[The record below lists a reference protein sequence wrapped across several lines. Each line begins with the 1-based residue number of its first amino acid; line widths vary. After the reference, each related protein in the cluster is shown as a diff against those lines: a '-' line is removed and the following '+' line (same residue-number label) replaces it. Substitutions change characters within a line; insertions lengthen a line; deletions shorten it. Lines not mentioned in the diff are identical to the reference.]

1 MDGFYPVYMYTP
13 MPEMHNEMVPVTSG
27 CSYKKCLYC
36 DLNYR
41 QKFHIFKLDEIE
53 EFLLERKE
61 KLKKMGRMPRRF
73 TLLEGNPLC
82 VKTACL
88 ESVMMLIHKH
98 FEVDYISMFAR
109 ASDVLRKSDEE
120 LLRLKKLGMDRL
132 CLGLESGSD
141 DVLSFHMKGHSAHDS
156 VRACRKLERL
166 GINYSVYI
174 MLGLGGKA
182 MSMVHRVETAK
193 MLNMI
198 KPFEIVFVTTVI
210 FKRAPLSDYVRE
222 KKFVRLKVKEVLEE
236 ELYIL
241 ENLNIDTVVK
251 ATHKTN
257 PVPLLAKFPEGKEM
271 MLGKLRKYYEENDE
285 KALRKN
291 EMKKWNIWDKE

>member
-82 VKTACL
+82 VKTAYL

-109 ASDVLRKSDEE
+109 ANDVLRKSDEE

-141 DVLSFHMKGHSAHDS
+141 DVLSFHMKGHSTNDS
-156 VRACRKLERL
+156 VRACEKLERL
-166 GINYSVYI
+166 GIAYSVYI

-193 MLNMI
+193 MLNLI
-198 KPFEIVFVTTVI
+198 KPFEVVFVTTVI
-210 FKRAPLSDYVRE
+210 FKRAPLKDYVRE

-257 PVPLLAKFPEGKEM
+257 PVPLLAKFPEGKEI

-285 KALRKN
+285 KQLRAN
-291 EMKKWNIWDKE
+291 EMQKWNVWDKE

>member
-41 QKFHIFKLDEIE
+41 QSFHIFKLDEIE

-82 VKTACL
+82 VKTDYL

-98 FEVDYISMFAR
+98 FEVEYISMFAR

-132 CLGLESGSD
+132 CLGLESGAD
-141 DVLSFHMKGHSAHDS
+141 DVLSFQMKGHSAHDS
-156 VRACRKLERL
+156 VRACKKLERL
-166 GINYSVYI
+166 GIAYSVYI

-210 FKRAPLSDYVRE
+210 FKRAPLKDYVRE
-222 KKFVRLKVKEVLEE
+222 KKFVRLRVKEVLEE

-241 ENLNIDTVVK
+241 ENLKIDTVVK

-257 PVPLLAKFPEGKEM
+257 PLPLLAKFPEGKEM

-285 KALRKN
+285 KQLRAN
-291 EMKKWNIWDKE
+291 EMRKWNVWDKE